1 MKKIFLILVGI
12 AILGGGMYFFV
23 KSKQVPDQAPVA
35 GEETGFFKSFF
46 PFNSNKNNSNETEN
60 TNKENDTD
68 TNTEVTDENNTE
80 IKTEERLKQVTDF
93 AISGMTLFMA
103 ERPVENPLLSEEG
116 VGGGD
121 PKPKV
126 EIVQALRYVEKSTG
140 HIYEYHLDKEVSG
153 KISNSTIPGVYE
165 AIFANN
171 NESVIYR
178 YIGSSGLIQSYLA
191 TLGAEKGQFLSEGIE
206 AISLSPDKNNLF
218 YLNPIGNGIDG
229 LNLQIKTSISKQ
241 IFSSDFTEWLPQWA
255 TKQAIFMTT
264 KASWNIEG
272 SIYALNV
279 STGALTKIFGN
290 IQGLT
295 TLANNA
301 GNRIIYNKTT
311 TNGPELG
318 LFINNVF
325 IPLNLYGLPEKCVWV
340 KDDVNIYCATPNTIN
355 TNHLPDMWYQGLISF
370 SDTIMRIDTQDISKS
385 TIIDT
390 EGYAQIDA
398 TNLTLSPN
406 EDMLFFINKKDGT
419 LWKLKL

>member
-1 MKKIFLILVGI
+1 
-12 AILGGGMYFFV
+12 
-23 KSKQVPDQAPVA
+23 
-35 GEETGFFKSFF
+35 
-46 PFNSNKNNSNETEN
+46 
-60 TNKENDTD
+60 
-68 TNTEVTDENNTE
+68 
-80 IKTEERLKQVTDF
+80 
-93 AISGMTLFMA
+93 
-103 ERPVENPLLSEEG
+103 
-116 VGGGD
+116 
-121 PKPKV
+121 
-126 EIVQALRYVEKSTG
+126 
-140 HIYEYHLDKEVSG
+140 
-153 KISNSTIPGVYE
+153 
-165 AIFANN
+165 
-171 NESVIYR
+171 
-178 YIGSSGLIQSYLA
+178 
-191 TLGAEKGQFLSEGIE
+191 
-206 AISLSPDKNNLF
+206 
-218 YLNPIGNGIDG
+218 
-229 LNLQIKTSISKQ
+229 
-241 IFSSDFTEWLPQWA
+241 
-255 TKQAIFMTT
+255 MTT